1 MSNPNIDDEGFAIPA
16 IPTNAVEAA
25 PNANLP
31 PAKKQLRPTA
41 SLPTTTET
49 YGEKHGISPDLQAA
63 LQSVGRRG
71 RQNVAM
77 GHATHR
83 AFERTQSFPAH
94 VLSNS
99 STPNTGFQ
107 TALDAFAHAQGI
119 INKEALRAKELQP
132 FYSSALG
139 SGSSSDV
146 DGLSL
151 SPRGA
156 NRRLKFG
163 ADGEVEEEE
172 LEGGNGQLFPGSGL
186 GQGRA
191 LGKTREEIHLTAA
204 RKRRS
209 SPAEPTSD
217 TETEIGDDD
226 EAEHDTQFSG
236 SAFTNHPSGLGSYN
250 HSGVSDF
257 PPVFKSPAMTHPE
270 LFGNTAATSRAFP
283 SAFKGVN
290 AAGARELRGLPGARK
305 IGFGKT
311 MSAPVGQLGGSGGW
325 GVDVDMGTDNSDG
338 GGAGAVANGGGE
350 DGFDIKDWAENEQF

>member
-1 MSNPNIDDEGFAIPA
+1 MSNPSVDNEGFAIPA

-25 PNANLP
+25 QDRP
-31 PAKKQLRPTA
+31 PAKRQLRPTA

-71 RQNVAM
+71 RQTVAM

-94 VLSNS
+94 VLNNS
-99 STPNTGFQ
+99 STPNAGFQ

-132 FYSSALG
+132 FYSSG
-139 SGSSSDV
+139 SAGSSSDV

-156 NRRLKFG
+156 SRRLKFG
-163 ADGEVEEEE
+163 ENGEVEEEE
-172 LEGGNGQLFPGSGL
+172 LEGGDGPLFPGHA
-186 GQGRA
+186 QGKKRD
-191 LGKTREEIHLTAA
+191 EVHLTAA

-209 SPAEPTSD
+209 SPAELTSD
-217 TETEIGDDD
+217 TETEVD
-226 EAEHDTQFSG
+226 EDEDNNNTSDTF
-236 SAFTNHPSGLGSYN
+236 AHPSSSSGLGFGN
-250 HSGVSDF
+250 GSGVSEF
-257 PPVFKSPAMTHPE
+257 PPVFTSSAMTHPE

-290 AAGARELRGLPGARK
+290 AARELRGLPGARK

-311 MSAPVGQLGGSGGW
+311 MSAPVGQLGGGGW
-325 GVDVDMGTDNSDG
+325 GMDVDMGSGTTET
-338 GGAGAVANGGGE
+338 GAAAAGEE
-350 DGFDIKDWAENEQF
+350 DGFDIKDWAESEQF

>member
-1 MSNPNIDDEGFAIPA
+1 MSNPTIDNEGFAIPA

-25 PNANLP
+25 PNPP
-31 PAKKQLRPTA
+31 PAKRQLRPTA

-49 YGEKHGISPDLQAA
+49 YGERHGISPDLQAA

-71 RQNVAM
+71 RQTVAM

-94 VLSNS
+94 VFSNS

-132 FYSSALG
+132 FYSSG

-156 NRRLKFG
+156 SRRLKFG
-163 ADGEVEEEE
+163 ENGEVEEEE
-172 LEGGNGQLFPGSGL
+172 LEAGNGTLFPGH
-186 GQGRA
+186 GQP
-191 LGKTREEIHLTAA
+191 KSREQVHLTAA

-217 TETEIGDDD
+217 TETEIDEDEDVDDD
-226 EAEHDTQFSG
+226 TRAGNSSG
-236 SAFTNHPSGLGSYN
+236 GAFTQPSNSSGFGS
-250 HSGVSDF
+250 SGVSDF
-257 PPVFKSPAMTHPE
+257 PPVFTSSAMTHPE

-290 AAGARELRGLPGARK
+290 AARELRGLPGARK

-311 MSAPVGQLGGSGGW
+311 MSAPVGQLGGGGW
-325 GVDVDMGTDNSDG
+325 GMDVDMGASTGTGEAPGQGST
-338 GGAGAVANGGGE
+338 AGEE
-350 DGFDIKDWAENEQF
+350 DGFDIKDWADSEQF